1 MKRNLFFILI
11 ALLSTQ
17 FFSCS
22 FGLDEMFYYTDKDYS
37 KYYNSSSSS
46 ETETYGSYSDVP
58 SDAVELT
65 VDAMNGAKYSF
76 KTDYISTSEY
86 QYYYFYASYGT
97 TYYITWYDKY
107 CCPDQLDYWNYS
119 NHADIGV
126 GGCFSGAQDD
136 ISDYIDGTTSSTS
149 YGYTYQTMNSSGYYV
164 LKVKAYYSGY
174 YGIRVSTSLP

>member
-1 MKRNLFFILI
+1 MKRNLFFIVV

-22 FGLDEMFYYTDKDYS
+22 FVLDEMFDYTDKDYS
-37 KYYNSSSSS
+37 KYKS
-46 ETETYGSYSDVP
+46 TTYGDYSDVP
-58 SDAVELT
+58 SDATLLT
-65 VDAMNGAKYSF
+65 VDVMNGAKYYF
-76 KTDYISTSEY
+76 TTDYISTSEY

-97 TYYITWYDKY
+97 KYYITWYDKY
-107 CCPDQLDYWNYS
+107 CCPDQLDDWS
-119 NHADIGV
+119 LSSHADIGV

-136 ISDYIDGTTSSTS
+136 ILTYVDETKSSTS

-164 LKVKAYYSGY
+164 LKIKPYSSGY